1 MKKLKIVWILAA
13 AILIGGVISLPL
25 INNHT
30 AYKVEKALCEIP
42 LPEETEL
49 IESLSQAGKLTGNG
63 NGMQYFGAILI
74 RSELSLE
81 ELDAYY
87 SDYRRNEWEYL
98 VEIQKGQSI
107 EVIDHETL
115 QFSEEI
121 KVLQSKAIQLPSQ
134 GLVMRKGKVL
144 SNFDISNRALKLV
157 VYADSV
163 GCTACAINHID
174 SWSSFIDYAEQFN
187 EQLRFYF
194 IFAPLKRKTNICR
207 TKNYFLWQTYQKK
220 AIFNIN
226 LDLPGYSSHW
236 LSLIHI

>member
-1 MKKLKIVWILAA
+1 MKKIKLVGILAA
-13 AILIGGVISLPL
+13 AVLIGSVISIPL

-81 ELDAYY
+81 ELETYY
-87 SDYRRNEWEYL
+87 SDYRSNEWEYL

-107 EVIDHETL
+107 EVIDHGGL

-121 KVLQSKAIQLPSQ
+121 KGSGYYIVYSWGSGDSLLQELD
-134 GLVMRKGKVL
+134 MRG
-144 SNFDISNRALKLV
+144 
-157 VYADSV
+157 
-163 GCTACAINHID
+163 H
-174 SWSSFIDYAEQFN
+174 
-187 EQLRFYF
+187 
-194 IFAPLKRKTNICR
+194 
-207 TKNYFLWQTYQKK
+207 
-220 AIFNIN
+220 
-226 LDLPGYSSHW
+226 
-236 LSLIHI
+236 

>member
-1 MKKLKIVWILAA
+1 MKKLEIVRILAA
-13 AILIGGVISLPL
+13 AILIGGVISIPL

-107 EVIDHETL
+107 EVIDHGGL
-115 QFSEEI
+115 QFSFEI
-121 KVLQSKAIQLPSQ
+121 FRKVIYFVITDCIYMFRIWICFPLCLH
-134 GLVMRKGKVL
+134 
-144 SNFDISNRALKLV
+144 FLKLILIIKMSCHHS
-157 VYADSV
+157 YK
-163 GCTACAINHID
+163 IIKFHHIL
-174 SWSSFIDYAEQFN
+174 Y
-187 EQLRFYF
+187 LLV
-194 IFAPLKRKTNICR
+194 FA
-207 TKNYFLWQTYQKK
+207 
-220 AIFNIN
+220 
-226 LDLPGYSSHW
+226 
-236 LSLIHI
+236 

>member
-1 MKKLKIVWILAA
+1 MMVLRVYRITNTVFVKSKLRKNDLIIVVFYGNLTGVRKERGERMKKLEIVRILAA
-13 AILIGGVISLPL
+13 AILIGGVISIPL

-74 RSELSLE
+74 KSELSLE

-107 EVIDHETL
+107 EVIDHGGL

-121 KVLQSKAIQLPSQ
+121 KDSGYYIVYSWGSGDSLLQELD
-134 GLVMRKGKVL
+134 MRG
-144 SNFDISNRALKLV
+144 
-157 VYADSV
+157 
-163 GCTACAINHID
+163 H
-174 SWSSFIDYAEQFN
+174 
-187 EQLRFYF
+187 
-194 IFAPLKRKTNICR
+194 
-207 TKNYFLWQTYQKK
+207 
-220 AIFNIN
+220 
-226 LDLPGYSSHW
+226 
-236 LSLIHI
+236 